1 MKLLENAVFE
11 SLTNTLLLQARDMRI
26 DGRIESYSCKMAGN
40 DKKLYKMLNQE
51 GQSPNDLQALSPPQT
66 GQANSISPKLSMCYG
81 SYENQNEMADACSR
95 KMLFYLISTLNAS
108 FQPDYD
114 FSNAKS
120 EEFSREPNLQLVI
133 EAIDSGLG
141 GVLGE
146 SYGQFK
152 QQLWAAIEEEIQLA
166 DCIVYSYNP
175 DLSSDPYGEEGCL
188 WSFNYFFYN
197 KKMKRIVFFS
207 CRGICFSAHNPMYES
222 DEELEFEMDPL
233 VDSNFVEDTERLTPM
248 MVS

>member
-11 SLTNTLLLQARDMRI
+11 SLTNTLLVQARAMRI

-51 GQSPNDLQALSPPQT
+51 GQSPSDLQALSPPQT
-66 GQANSISPKLSMCYG
+66 GQPSSISPKRSMYYG
-81 SYENQNEMADACSR
+81 SYENEMADACSR

-133 EAIDSGLG
+133 DAIDSGLS
-141 GVLGE
+141 GVLEE
-146 SYGQFK
+146 SYCQFK
-152 QQLWAAIEEEIQLA
+152 HKLWNAIEAEIQLA

-175 DLSSDPYGEEGCL
+175 DLNSDPYGEEGCL

-197 KKMKRIVFFS
+197 KKMKRIVFFT
-207 CRGICFSAHNPMYES
+207 CRGMCLSAHDPMNES

-233 VDSNFVEDTERLTPM
+233 VESDYSQDTERLTPM
-248 MVS
+248 MVA